1 LGLEQLKGKT
11 MEKTGVIIEI
21 KEGRVKDANLGM
33 IACAGATGRKV
44 YALVINENAESFR
57 ETLESHGVH
66 AILELTISGPENAPW
81 NPEQYAHA
89 IIQAMEAHQIKIL
102 LGLTTPMGR
111 ELLPR
116 IAAALDAPLVM
127 DCIDVD
133 MEEGLAQTTL
143 YSGKT
148 IGTIKLSG
156 PYQLFGIRPNVIPA
170 VPVKRNATMIPM
182 TIDIPLPDRFKTI
195 EILPGQSSRTDITE
209 ADIIISGGRAM
220 QNKENFSLLFQ
231 CAKAMGAAVGA
242 SRVAVDMGW
251 VPYTMQV
258 GQTGEK
264 VSPRVYIACGIS
276 GSIQH
281 FAGMKMSGMIIAI
294 NTNPEAAMVSNCDYF
309 IQGDLFEIV
318 PLLTQFLN
326 PEPKEGMN

>member
-1 LGLEQLKGKT
+1 MQR
-11 MEKTGVIIEI
+11 TGVVIEI
-21 KEGRVKDANLGM
+21 KEGRVKDANFGM
-33 IACAGATGRKV
+33 LACARATGRDV
-44 YALVINENAESFR
+44 YALVINENGESFR
-57 ETLESHGVH
+57 ERLESHGIH
-66 AILELTISGPENAPW
+66 AILELTISGGENTPW
-81 NPEQYAHA
+81 NPEQHTHA
-89 IIQAMEAHQIKIL
+89 IIQAMEAHQIKTL
-102 LGLTTPMGR
+102 LALTTPMGR

-116 IAAALDAPLVM
+116 IAAVLDAPLVM

-133 MEEGLAQTTL
+133 MEKGLAQTTL

-148 IGTIKLSG
+148 IGTIKVSG
-156 PYQLFGIRPNVIPA
+156 AYQLFGIRPNVIPT
-170 VPVKRNATMIPM
+170 VSVKSNATMIPM
-182 TIDIPLPDRFKTI
+182 AIDTPLPERFKTL
-195 EILPGQSSRTDITE
+195 EILPGQSSQTDITE

-220 QNKENFSLLFQ
+220 QNKENFNLLFH

-294 NTNPEAAMVSNCDYF
+294 NTNSEAAMVSNCDYF

-318 PLLTQFLN
+318 PLLTQLLS
-326 PEPKEGMN
+326 PASQT

>member
-1 LGLEQLKGKT
+1 

-21 KEGRVKDANLGM
+21 KGGRVKDANWGV
-33 IACAGATGRKV
+33 IACAGATGREV
-44 YALVINENAESFR
+44 YALVINENAAPFKEA
-57 ETLESHGVH
+57 LESHGVH
-66 AILELTISGPENAPW
+66 VILELTRGGGKKSPW
-81 NPEQYAHA
+81 NPEQCSQA
-89 IIQAMEAHQIKIL
+89 IIQAMETHEIKSL
-102 LGLTTPMGR
+102 LALTSSMGR

-127 DCIDVD
+127 DCIEVD
-133 MEEGLAQTTL
+133 MEKGLARSTL

-148 IGTIKLSG
+148 IGTIKVTGS
-156 PYQLFGIRPNVIPA
+156 YQLFGIRPNVIPA
-170 VPVKRNATMIPM
+170 APVKRESKTIPM
-182 TIDIPLPDRFKTI
+182 TMNTSLPERFKTL
-195 EILPGQSSRTDITE
+195 EIIPGQTSGTDIAE

-220 QNKENFSLLFQ
+220 QNKENFNVLFK
-231 CAKAMGAAVGA
+231 CAQTMGAAVGA

-294 NTNPEAAMVSNCDYF
+294 NTSPEAAIVSKCDYY
-309 IQGDLFEIV
+309 IHGDLFEIV
-318 PLLTQFLN
+318 PLLTQFLD
-326 PEPKEGMN
+326 PATKT

>member
-1 LGLEQLKGKT
+1 
-11 MEKTGVIIEI
+11 MERTGVVIEI
-21 KEGRVKDANLGM
+21 KEGRVKDANFGM
-33 IACAGATGRKV
+33 LACAGATGRDV
-44 YALVINENAESFR
+44 YALVINENGESFR
-57 ETLESHGVH
+57 EILESHGVH
-66 AILELTISGPENAPW
+66 AILELTISGGENAPW
-81 NPEQYAHA
+81 NPEQHTHA
-89 IIQAMEAHQIKIL
+89 IIQAMKAHEIKSL
-102 LGLTTPMGR
+102 LALTTPMGR

-116 IAAALDAPLVM
+116 IAAVLDAPLVM

-133 MEEGLAQTTL
+133 IEKGLAQTIL

-148 IGTIKLSG
+148 IGTIKVSG
-156 PYQLFGIRPNVIPA
+156 AYQLFGIRPNVIPA
-170 VPVKRNATMIPM
+170 VSVKSNATMIPM
-182 TIDIPLPDRFKTI
+182 TIDTPLPERFKTL
-195 EILPGQSSRTDITE
+195 EILPGQSSQTDITE

-220 QNKENFSLLFQ
+220 QNKENFNLLFH
-231 CAKAMGAAVGA
+231 CAKAMVAAVGA
-242 SRVAVDMGW
+242 TRVAVDMGW

-294 NTNPEAAMVSNCDYF
+294 NTNSEAAMVSNCDYF

-318 PLLTQFLN
+318 PLLTQLLS
-326 PEPKEGMN
+326 PASQT